1 MQVLVLFFSITT
13 GILKKIKKKKT
24 WNRKKKHNKI
34 VILGRS
40 KINSIKMIISKALID
55 NEISHEH
62 FTTIINEEKNYCE
75 LKESIKMMKIQ
86 RSDIY
91 IKITQ

>member
-1 MQVLVLFFSITT
+1 M
-13 GILKKIKKKKT
+13 
-24 WNRKKKHNKI
+24 
-34 VILGRS
+34 LGRS

-62 FTTIINEEKNYCE
+62 FTTIINEKKNYCE

>member
-1 MQVLVLFFSITT
+1 M
-13 GILKKIKKKKT
+13 
-24 WNRKKKHNKI
+24 
-34 VILGRS
+34 LGRS

-91 IKITQ
+91 IKITQQKIKQTNRRW

>member
-1 MQVLVLFFSITT
+1 M
-13 GILKKIKKKKT
+13 
-24 WNRKKKHNKI
+24 
-34 VILGRS
+34 LGRS

-62 FTTIINEEKNYCE
+62 FTTIINEEKTYCE

>member
-1 MQVLVLFFSITT
+1 M
-13 GILKKIKKKKT
+13 
-24 WNRKKKHNKI
+24 
-34 VILGRS
+34 LGRS

-91 IKITQ
+91 IKITQQKIK

>member
-13 GILKKIKKKKT
+13 GILKKIKKKT